1 MRLFPK
7 GEPIMA
13 KLSDEELTEMH
24 KGWIEIRSTVHDIVP
39 ELQSQGRAIRAL
51 EDAQL
56 QEQGRIDA
64 AANKAVAFYVG
75 RKGQKVR
82 DWMPLLVAL
91 VASGLLFLGTILTQP
106 QQKPI
111 SMEDLKTAIQAIM
124 QEDKP

>member
-1 MRLFPK
+1 
-7 GEPIMA
+7 MA
-13 KLSDEELTEMH
+13 QFSDEELTEMH
-24 KGWIEIRSTVHDIVP
+24 DGWIETRNAVRRIIP
-39 ELQSQGRAIRAL
+39 QLESQGRKIRAL
-51 EDAQL
+51 EDSQL

-64 AANKAVAFYVG
+64 AANKAVAFYIG

-82 DWMPLLVAL
+82 DWMPLLVSL

-106 QQKPI
+106 QQNPI

>member
-1 MRLFPK
+1 
-7 GEPIMA
+7 
-13 KLSDEELTEMH
+13 
-24 KGWIEIRSTVHDIVP
+24 
-39 ELQSQGRAIRAL
+39 LQSQGRAIRAL

-106 QQKPI
+106 QEKPI
-111 SMEDLKTAIQAIM
+111 SMEDLKTAIQAIV